1 MTTAAP
7 AYARNT
13 NGIMPENHTRRAPDR
28 THDRVATLL
37 AMGGNVAIHTTA
49 IVAPDVEIGDGTI
62 IGPFAVVLAPCTIGE
77 SCWIGPH
84 VVIGT
89 TAEHLDAM
97 TIAQVPPAASRD
109 RGVVARRR
117 IDELMWF
124 GSHGAGVIIGHRST
138 VREQTTVNQ
147 GTHGPTRLGEDV
159 YVMNKSHIGHDAVLG
174 DRVRAAPASMVG
186 GHAWIGADANI
197 GMASTIHQH
206 RAIGDGAMI
215 GMNAT
220 VVDDIG
226 PFQLAKGTPA
236 RPSGVNIVA
245 MTRLGFTEA
254 DIEGLRVHYETDGA
268 RPDAFQRQFSAWD
281 RARTRTA

>member
-1 MTTAAP
+1 
-7 AYARNT
+7 
-13 NGIMPENHTRRAPDR
+13 
-28 THDRVATLL
+28 
-37 AMGGNVAIHTTA
+37 MGGNVAIHSTA
-49 IVAPDVEIGDGTI
+49 IVAPSVEIGDGTI
-62 IGPFAVVLAPCTIGE
+62 VGPFAVVLAPCTIGR

-84 VVIGT
+84 VVVGT

-97 TIAQVPPAASRD
+97 TVAAVPAEAARDLDEAAQ
-109 RGVVARRR
+109 RR
-117 IDELMWF
+117 IDELVWF
-124 GSHGAGVIIGHRST
+124 GSHGAGVIIGDRST

-147 GTHGPTRLGEDV
+147 GTHGPTRLGDDV

-174 DRVRAAPASMVG
+174 DRVRAAPVSMVG
-186 GHAWIGADANI
+186 GHAWIGADANL

-236 RPSGVNIVA
+236 RPSGVNIVG

-254 DIEGLRVHYETDGA
+254 DIDALRVHYEDNGV
-268 RPDAFQRQFSAWD
+268 RPVVFDPTFSAWD
-281 RARTRTA
+281 RARARSEE